1 MYTYLLIAIMTF
13 LLLGHFLPNL
23 SQFRIAHASSASSI
37 TEGLK
42 SGGYDNYENESETNP
57 MYLATKN
64 AANIS
69 FLKDQ
74 LDKISGIQALVQDL
88 SGKIALNA
96 YNIEQFTAEAQKK
109 TKALQKATE
118 DAPPN

>member
-23 SQFRIAHASSASSI
+23 SQFRIAPTSSV

-42 SGGYDNYENESETNP
+42 SGGYDNYDSESETNP

-118 DAPPN
+118 EAPPN